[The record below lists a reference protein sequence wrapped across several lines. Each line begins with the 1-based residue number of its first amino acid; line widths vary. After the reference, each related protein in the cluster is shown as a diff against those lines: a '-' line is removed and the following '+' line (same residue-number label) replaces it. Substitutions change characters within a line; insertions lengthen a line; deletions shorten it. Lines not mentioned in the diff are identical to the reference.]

1 MANNIQ
7 TTKFSAPNCKELQ
20 QLLLI
25 IYKVLPFHLSF
36 IKGVDCLTC
45 FDFFI
50 FSVSL
55 TNLEAEGHE
64 TVAANLFELCHKQT
78 MEVPQS

>member
-1 MANNIQ
+1 MSTNMFMSMTYLKWQTTIQ

-36 IKGVDCLTC
+36 IKGVDCLTVL
-45 FDFFI
+45 I
-50 FSVSL
+50 FLFSL
-55 TNLEAEGHE
+55 FRSKFRTQRSG
-64 TVAANLFELCHKQT
+64 
-78 MEVPQS
+78 